1 MTAEKVFFHVDID
14 AFFAS
19 VEQLDNT
26 EYRDKPVI
34 VGGQSERGVVSTC
47 SYEARKFGVH
57 SAMPILQARK
67 LCPNGIFLRCRMDRY
82 HEKSKEVMSIF
93 KDFTPEIKQISVDEA
108 FLNMTG
114 MEKIFGTPKNS
125 ALLLKKTIK
134 EKTGLTV
141 SVGCAQNK
149 YIAKIASG
157 RSKPDG
163 LFIVPAGEEIDFMK
177 SLPLKD
183 VWGVGGKTRERLIA
197 AGLTTVSQIFNSSEH
212 LLQSILGNASGSFLF
227 QAVRGELYDVFSDDV
242 KSHSISTERTFE
254 HDLFSH
260 AEIDD
265 VMFYLASELMYR
277 IFDEKVKG
285 KTVSVKIRYN
295 DFTTVSVQSTGAVV
309 NDTQDL
315 FERAR
320 ELFYKKFD
328 NKTPIRLLGL
338 CIMNIESDVPEAQ
351 TELFYS
357 EKNVKKRKIE
367 ETMYALKKKEG
378 KNILKPARFLKKD
391 KDGLE

>member
-1 MTAEKVFFHVDID
+1 MANRKVFFHVDID

-19 VEQLDNT
+19 VEQLDNP
-26 EYRDKPVI
+26 EYRGKPVI

-57 SAMPILQARK
+57 SAMPILQAK
-67 LCPNGIFLRCRMDRY
+67 KFCPNGIFLRCRMDRY
-82 HEKSKEVMSIF
+82 HEKSKEVMTIF
-93 KDFTPEIKQISVDEA
+93 KDFSPEVNQLSIDEA

-141 SVGCAQNK
+141 SVGCAQTK
-149 YIAKIASG
+149 YIAKIASS

-163 LFIVPAGEEIDFMK
+163 VFIVPAGEEIDFMK
-177 SLPLKD
+177 NLPLKD
-183 VWGVGGKTRERLIA
+183 VWGIGGKTRKRLLA
-197 AGLTTVSQIFNSSEH
+197 AGLTTVPQIFNSSEN
-212 LLQSILGNASGSFLF
+212 LLQSILGNASGSFLYR
-227 QAVRGELYDVFSDDV
+227 AVRGELYDVFSDDV

-254 HDLFSH
+254 HDLFSS
-260 AEIDD
+260 AEINDIL
-265 VMFYLASELMYR
+265 FYLASEIMYR
-277 IFDEKVKG
+277 IFDEKIKG

-295 DFTTVSVQSTGAVV
+295 DFTTVSVQSTGSIV

-315 FERAR
+315 FERAK

-338 CIMNIESDVPEAQ
+338 CIMNVEADIPEAQ
-351 TELFYS
+351 SELFYS
-357 EKNVKKRKIE
+357 EKNIKKRKMQ
-367 ETMYALKKKEG
+367 ETMYTLTKKEG
-378 KNILKPARFLKKD
+378 KNILKPARLLQND
-391 KDGLE
+391 KDGL

>member
-1 MTAEKVFFHVDID
+1 MDKEKVFFHVDID

-19 VEQLDNT
+19 VEQLDNP
-26 EYRDKPVI
+26 EYRGKPVI

-47 SYEARKFGVH
+47 SYEARQFGVH
-57 SAMPILQARK
+57 SAMPILQAKK
-67 LCPNGIFLRCRMDRY
+67 LCPSGIFLRGRMGRY
-82 HEKSKEVMSIF
+82 HEKSKEVMAIF
-93 KDFTPEIKQISVDEA
+93 KDFTPEVKQISVDEA

-114 MEKIFGTPKNS
+114 MEKILGKPKDS
-125 ALLLKKTIK
+125 ALLLKKTVK

-141 SVGCAQNK
+141 SIGCAQTK

-163 LFIVPAGEEIDFMK
+163 LFIVPAGAEIDFMK
-177 SLPLKD
+177 SLSLKD
-183 VWGVGGKTRERLIA
+183 VWGVGGKTRERLIS
-197 AGLTTVSQIFNSSEH
+197 AGLTTVAKILNSSEH

-260 AEIDD
+260 ADIDD

-295 DFTTVSVQSTGAVV
+295 DFTTVSVQSTGEVV
-309 NDTQDL
+309 NDTHDL
-315 FERAR
+315 FERAK
-320 ELFYKKFD
+320 ELFYKKSD

-338 CIMNIESDVPEAQ
+338 CIMNVESDAPETQ

-357 EKNVKKRKIE
+357 EKNIKKRKIE
-367 ETMYALKKKEG
+367 ETMYQLTKKEG
-378 KNILKPARFLKKD
+378 KNILKPARLFKKD
-391 KDGLE
+391 EENNK

>member
-1 MTAEKVFFHVDID
+1 MATEKVFFHVDID

-19 VEQLDNT
+19 VEQLDNP
-26 EYRDKPVI
+26 EYMGKPVI

-67 LCPNGIFLRCRMDRY
+67 LCPSGIFLRGRMDRY

-114 MEKIFGTPKNS
+114 MEKIFGAPKNS

-197 AGLTTVSQIFNSSEH
+197 AGLTSVSQIFNSSEH

-242 KSHSISTERTFE
+242 KFHSISTERTFE

-265 VMFYLASELMYR
+265 VIFYLASELMYR

-315 FERAR
+315 FERAK

-338 CIMNIESDVPEAQ
+338 CIMNIESDLPEAQ

-357 EKNVKKRKIE
+357 EKNIKKRKIE
-367 ETMYALKKKEG
+367 ETMYTLTKKEG
-378 KNILKPARFLKKD
+378 KNILKPARLLKKN

>member
-1 MTAEKVFFHVDID
+1 MAAEKVFFHVDID

-19 VEQLDNT
+19 VEQLDNA
-26 EYRDKPVI
+26 EYRGKPVI

-57 SAMPILQARK
+57 SAMPILQAKK
-67 LCPNGIFLRCRMDRY
+67 LCPGGIFLRGRMNRY
-82 HEKSKEVMSIF
+82 HEKSKEVMTIF
-93 KDFTPEIKQISVDEA
+93 KEFTPEVKQISVDEA

-114 MEKIFGTPKNS
+114 MEKIFGAPKNS

-197 AGLTTVSQIFNSSEH
+197 AGLNSVAQIFNSSEH
-212 LLQSILGNASGSFLF
+212 LLQSILGNASGSFLYR
-227 QAVRGELYDVFSDDV
+227 AVRGELYEIFNDDV

-295 DFTTVSVQSTGAVV
+295 DFTTVSVQSSGSVV

-315 FERAR
+315 FERAK

-338 CIMNIESDVPEAQ
+338 CIMNVESDVPEAQ

-357 EKNVKKRKIE
+357 EKNIKKRKIE
-367 ETMYALKKKEG
+367 ETMYALTKKEG
-378 KNILKPARFLKKD
+378 KNILKPARLLKKD
-391 KDGLE
+391 KDGIE

>member
-1 MTAEKVFFHVDID
+1 MANRKVFFHVDID

-19 VEQLDNT
+19 VEQLDNP
-26 EYRDKPVI
+26 EYRGKPVI

-57 SAMPILQARK
+57 SAMPILQAK
-67 LCPNGIFLRCRMDRY
+67 KFCPNGIFLRCRMDRY
-82 HEKSKEVMSIF
+82 HEKSKEVMTIF
-93 KDFTPEIKQISVDEA
+93 KDFSPEVNQLSIDEA

-141 SVGCAQNK
+141 SVGCAQTK
-149 YIAKIASG
+149 YIAKIASS

-177 SLPLKD
+177 NLPLKD
-183 VWGVGGKTRERLIA
+183 VWGIGGKTRKRLLA
-197 AGLTTVSQIFNSSEH
+197 AGLTTVPQIFNSSEN
-212 LLQSILGNASGSFLF
+212 LLQSILGNASGSFLYR
-227 QAVRGELYDVFSDDV
+227 AVRGELYDVFNDDV

-254 HDLFSH
+254 HDLFSP
-260 AEIDD
+260 ADIND
-265 VMFYLASELMYR
+265 VLFYLASEIMYR
-277 IFDEKVKG
+277 IFDEKIKG

-295 DFTTVSVQSTGAVV
+295 DFTTVSIQSTGSIV

-315 FERAR
+315 FERAK

-338 CIMNIESDVPEAQ
+338 CIMNVEADIPEAQ
-351 TELFYS
+351 SELFYS
-357 EKNVKKRKIE
+357 EKNIKKRKMQ
-367 ETMYALKKKEG
+367 ETMYTLTKKEG
-378 KNILKPARFLKKD
+378 KNILKPARLLQND
-391 KDGLE
+391 KDGL

>member
-1 MTAEKVFFHVDID
+1 MDKEKVFFHVDID

-19 VEQLDNT
+19 VEQLDNP
-26 EYRDKPVI
+26 EYRGKPVI

-47 SYEARKFGVH
+47 SYEARQFGVH
-57 SAMPILQARK
+57 SAMPILQAKK
-67 LCPNGIFLRCRMDRY
+67 LCPSGIFLRGRMGRY

-93 KDFTPEIKQISVDEA
+93 KNFTPEVKQISVDEA

-114 MEKIFGTPKNS
+114 MEKILGKPKDS
-125 ALLLKKTIK
+125 ALLLKKTVK
-134 EKTGLTV
+134 GKTGLTV
-141 SVGCAQNK
+141 SIGCAQTK

-163 LFIVPAGEEIDFMK
+163 LFIVPAGAEIDFMK
-177 SLPLKD
+177 SLSLKD
-183 VWGVGGKTRERLIA
+183 VWGVGGKTRERLIS
-197 AGLTTVSQIFNSSEH
+197 AGLTTVAKILNSSEH

-260 AEIDD
+260 ADIDD
-265 VMFYLASELMYR
+265 VIFYLASELMYR

-295 DFTTVSVQSTGAVV
+295 DFTTVSVQSTGEVV

-315 FERAR
+315 FERAK

-338 CIMNIESDVPEAQ
+338 CIMNVESDAPEAQ
-351 TELFYS
+351 AELFYS
-357 EKNVKKRKIE
+357 EKNIKKRKIE
-367 ETMYALKKKEG
+367 EAMYQLTKKEG
-378 KNILKPARFLKKD
+378 KNILKPARLFKKD
-391 KDGLE
+391 EENNK

>member
-19 VEQLDNT
+19 VEQLDNP
-26 EYRDKPVI
+26 EYKGKPVI

-57 SAMPILQARK
+57 SAMPILQAKK
-67 LCPNGIFLRCRMDRY
+67 LCPSGIFLRCRMDRY
-82 HEKSKEVMSIF
+82 HEKSKEVMAIF

-149 YIAKIASG
+149 YIAKIAFG

-197 AGLTTVSQIFNSSEH
+197 AGLTTVDQIFNSSEH

-277 IFDEKVKG
+277 IFDEKIKG

-338 CIMNIESDVPEAQ
+338 CIMNIESAIPEVQ

-367 ETMYALKKKEG
+367 ETMYALTKKEG
-378 KNILKPARFLKKD
+378 KNILKPARLLKKD
-391 KDGLE
+391 KDGRE

>member
-1 MTAEKVFFHVDID
+1 MANRKVFFHVDID

-19 VEQLDNT
+19 VEQLDNP
-26 EYRDKPVI
+26 EYRGKPVI

-57 SAMPILQARK
+57 SAMPILQAK
-67 LCPNGIFLRCRMDRY
+67 KFCPNGIFLRCRMDRY
-82 HEKSKEVMSIF
+82 HEKSKEVMTIF
-93 KDFTPEIKQISVDEA
+93 KDFSPEVNQLSIDEA

-141 SVGCAQNK
+141 SVGCAQTK
-149 YIAKIASG
+149 YIAKIASS

-163 LFIVPAGEEIDFMK
+163 VFIVPAGEEIDFMK
-177 SLPLKD
+177 NLPLKD
-183 VWGVGGKTRERLIA
+183 VWGIGGKTRKRLLA
-197 AGLTTVSQIFNSSEH
+197 AGLTTVPQIFNSSEN
-212 LLQSILGNASGSFLF
+212 LLQSILGNASGSFLYR
-227 QAVRGELYDVFSDDV
+227 AVRGELYDVFSDDV

-254 HDLFSH
+254 HDLFSS
-260 AEIDD
+260 AEINDIL
-265 VMFYLASELMYR
+265 FYLASEIMYR
-277 IFDEKVKG
+277 IFDEKIKG

-295 DFTTVSVQSTGAVV
+295 DFTTVSVQSTGSIV

-315 FERAR
+315 FERAK

-338 CIMNIESDVPEAQ
+338 CIMNVEADIPEAQ
-351 TELFYS
+351 SELFYS
-357 EKNVKKRKIE
+357 EKNIKKRKMQ
-367 ETMYALKKKEG
+367 ETMYTLTKKEDVR
-378 KNILKPARFLKKD
+378 IF
-391 KDGLE
+391 

>member
-1 MTAEKVFFHVDID
+1 MDKEKVFFHVDID

-19 VEQLDNT
+19 VEQLDNP
-26 EYRDKPVI
+26 EYRGKPVI

-47 SYEARKFGVH
+47 SYEARQFGVH
-57 SAMPILQARK
+57 SAMPILQAKK
-67 LCPNGIFLRCRMDRY
+67 LCPSGIFLRGRMGRY
-82 HEKSKEVMSIF
+82 HEKSKEVMAIF

-114 MEKIFGTPKNS
+114 MEKILGKPKDS
-125 ALLLKKTIK
+125 ALLLKKTVK
-134 EKTGLTV
+134 GKTGLTV
-141 SVGCAQNK
+141 SIGCAQTK

-163 LFIVPAGEEIDFMK
+163 LFIVPAGAEIDFMK
-177 SLPLKD
+177 SLSLKD
-183 VWGVGGKTRERLIA
+183 VWGVGGKTRERLIS
-197 AGLTTVSQIFNSSEH
+197 AGLTTVAKILNSSEH

-260 AEIDD
+260 ADIDD

-295 DFTTVSVQSTGAVV
+295 DFTTVSVQSTGEVV

-315 FERAR
+315 FERAK

-338 CIMNIESDVPEAQ
+338 CIMNVESDAPEAQ
-351 TELFYS
+351 AELFYS
-357 EKNVKKRKIE
+357 ETNIKKRKIE
-367 ETMYALKKKEG
+367 ETMYQLTKKEG
-378 KNILKPARFLKKD
+378 KNILKPARLFKKD
-391 KDGLE
+391 EENNK

>member
-1 MTAEKVFFHVDID
+1 MDKEKVFFHVDID

-19 VEQLDNT
+19 VEQLDNP
-26 EYRDKPVI
+26 EYRGKPVI

-47 SYEARKFGVH
+47 SYEARQFGVH
-57 SAMPILQARK
+57 SAMPILQAKK
-67 LCPNGIFLRCRMDRY
+67 LCPSGIFLRGRMGRY

-93 KDFTPEIKQISVDEA
+93 KNFTPEVKQISVDEA

-114 MEKIFGTPKNS
+114 MEKILGKPKDS
-125 ALLLKKTIK
+125 ALLLKKTVK

-141 SVGCAQNK
+141 SIGCAQTK

-163 LFIVPAGEEIDFMK
+163 FFIVPAGAEIDFMK
-177 SLPLKD
+177 SLSLKD
-183 VWGVGGKTRERLIA
+183 VWGVGGKTRERLIS
-197 AGLTTVSQIFNSSEH
+197 AGLTTVAKILNSSEH

-260 AEIDD
+260 ADIDD

-295 DFTTVSVQSTGAVV
+295 DFTTVSVQSTGEVV

-315 FERAR
+315 FERAK

-338 CIMNIESDVPEAQ
+338 CIMNVESDAPETQ

-357 EKNVKKRKIE
+357 EKNIKKRKIE
-367 ETMYALKKKEG
+367 ETMYQLTKKEG
-378 KNILKPARFLKKD
+378 KNILKPARLFKKD
-391 KDGLE
+391 EENNK

>member
-1 MTAEKVFFHVDID
+1 MANRKVFFHVDID

-19 VEQLDNT
+19 VEQLDNP
-26 EYRDKPVI
+26 EYRGKPVI

-57 SAMPILQARK
+57 SAMPILQAK
-67 LCPNGIFLRCRMDRY
+67 KFCPNGIFLRCRMDRY
-82 HEKSKEVMSIF
+82 HEKSKEVMTIF
-93 KDFTPEIKQISVDEA
+93 KDFSPEVNQLSIDEA

-141 SVGCAQNK
+141 SVGCAQTK
-149 YIAKIASG
+149 YIAKIASS

-177 SLPLKD
+177 NLPLKD
-183 VWGVGGKTRERLIA
+183 VWGIGGKTRKRLLA
-197 AGLTTVSQIFNSSEH
+197 AGLTTVPQIFNSSEN
-212 LLQSILGNASGSFLF
+212 LLQSILGNASGSFLYR
-227 QAVRGELYDVFSDDV
+227 AVRGELYDVFSDDV

-254 HDLFSH
+254 HDLFSP
-260 AEIDD
+260 ADIND
-265 VMFYLASELMYR
+265 VLFYLASEIMYR
-277 IFDEKVKG
+277 IFDEKIKG

-295 DFTTVSVQSTGAVV
+295 DFTTVSIQSTGSIV

-315 FERAR
+315 FERAK

-338 CIMNIESDVPEAQ
+338 CIMNVEADIPEAQ
-351 TELFYS
+351 SELFYS
-357 EKNVKKRKIE
+357 EKNIKKRKMQ
-367 ETMYALKKKEG
+367 ETMYTLTKKEG
-378 KNILKPARFLKKD
+378 KNILKPARLLQND
-391 KDGLE
+391 KDGL

>member
-1 MTAEKVFFHVDID
+1 MDKEKVFFHVDID

-19 VEQLDNT
+19 VEQLDNP
-26 EYRDKPVI
+26 EYRGKPVI

-47 SYEARKFGVH
+47 SYEARQFGVH
-57 SAMPILQARK
+57 SAMPILQAKK
-67 LCPNGIFLRCRMDRY
+67 LCPSGIFLRGRMGRY
-82 HEKSKEVMSIF
+82 HEKSKEVMAIF
-93 KDFTPEIKQISVDEA
+93 KDFTPEVKQISVDEA

-114 MEKIFGTPKNS
+114 MEKILGKPKDS
-125 ALLLKKTIK
+125 ALLLKKTVK

-141 SVGCAQNK
+141 SIGCAQTK

-163 LFIVPAGEEIDFMK
+163 LFIVPAGAEIDFMK
-177 SLPLKD
+177 SLSLKD
-183 VWGVGGKTRERLIA
+183 VWGVGGKTRERLIS
-197 AGLTTVSQIFNSSEH
+197 AGLTTVAKILNSSEH

-260 AEIDD
+260 ADIDD

-295 DFTTVSVQSTGAVV
+295 DFTTVSVQSTGEVV

-315 FERAR
+315 FERAK
-320 ELFYKKFD
+320 ELFYKKSD

-338 CIMNIESDVPEAQ
+338 CIMNVESDAPETQ

-357 EKNVKKRKIE
+357 EKNIKKRKIE
-367 ETMYALKKKEG
+367 ETMYQLTKKEG
-378 KNILKPARFLKKD
+378 KNILKPARLFKKD
-391 KDGLE
+391 EENNK

>member
-1 MTAEKVFFHVDID
+1 MDKEKVFFHVDID

-19 VEQLDNT
+19 VEQLDNP
-26 EYRDKPVI
+26 EYRGKPVI

-47 SYEARKFGVH
+47 SYEARQFGVH
-57 SAMPILQARK
+57 SAMPILQAKK
-67 LCPNGIFLRCRMDRY
+67 LCPSGIFLRGRMGRY

-93 KDFTPEIKQISVDEA
+93 KNFTPEVKQISVDEA

-114 MEKIFGTPKNS
+114 MEKILGKPKDS
-125 ALLLKKTIK
+125 ALLLKKTVK

-141 SVGCAQNK
+141 SIGCAQTK

-163 LFIVPAGEEIDFMK
+163 LFIVPAGAEIDFMK
-177 SLPLKD
+177 SLSLKD
-183 VWGVGGKTRERLIA
+183 VWGVGGKTRERLIS
-197 AGLTTVSQIFNSSEH
+197 AGLTTVAQILNSSEH

-260 AEIDD
+260 ADIDD

-295 DFTTVSVQSTGAVV
+295 DFTTVSVQSTGEVV
-309 NDTQDL
+309 NDSQDL
-315 FERAR
+315 FERAK

-338 CIMNIESDVPEAQ
+338 CIMNVESDAPEAQ
-351 TELFYS
+351 AELFYS
-357 EKNVKKRKIE
+357 ETNIKKRKIE
-367 ETMYALKKKEG
+367 ETMYQLTKKEG
-378 KNILKPARFLKKD
+378 KNILKPARLFKKD
-391 KDGLE
+391 EENNK

>member
-19 VEQLDNT
+19 VEQLDNS
-26 EYRDKPVI
+26 EYRGKPVI

-67 LCPNGIFLRCRMDRY
+67 LCPSGIFLRGRMDRY

-163 LFIVPAGEEIDFMK
+163 LFIVKAGEEIDFMK

-197 AGLTTVSQIFNSSEH
+197 AGLTTVDQIFNSSEH

-277 IFDEKVKG
+277 IFDEKIKG

-338 CIMNIESDVPEAQ
+338 CIMNIESAIPEVQ

-367 ETMYALKKKEG
+367 ETMYALIKKEG
-378 KNILKPARFLKKD
+378 KNILKPARLLKKD
-391 KDGLE
+391 KDGRE

>member
-19 VEQLDNT
+19 VEQLDNP
-26 EYRDKPVI
+26 EYKGKPVI

-57 SAMPILQARK
+57 SAMPILQAKK
-67 LCPNGIFLRCRMDRY
+67 LCPSGIFLRCRMDRY
-82 HEKSKEVMSIF
+82 HEKSKEVMAIF

-114 MEKIFGTPKNS
+114 MEKIFGSPKNS

-163 LFIVPAGEEIDFMK
+163 LFVVKAGEEIDFMK

-197 AGLTTVSQIFNSSEH
+197 AGLTTVPQIFNSSEH

-260 AEIDD
+260 ADIND

-295 DFTTVSVQSTGAVV
+295 DFTTVSVQSTGAAV

-315 FERAR
+315 FERAK

-338 CIMNIESDVPEAQ
+338 CIMNIESDIPEVQ

-367 ETMYALKKKEG
+367 ETMYALTKKEG
-378 KNILKPARFLKKD
+378 KNILKPARLLKKN
-391 KDGLE
+391 KDDFE

>member
-19 VEQLDNT
+19 VEQLDNP
-26 EYRDKPVI
+26 EYKGKPVI

-57 SAMPILQARK
+57 SAMPILQAKK
-67 LCPNGIFLRCRMDRY
+67 LCPSGIFLRCRMDRY
-82 HEKSKEVMSIF
+82 HEKSKEVMAIF

-114 MEKIFGTPKNS
+114 MEKIFGTPKNL

-197 AGLTTVSQIFNSSEH
+197 AGLTTVDQIFNSSEH

-277 IFDEKVKG
+277 IFDEKIKG

-295 DFTTVSVQSTGAVV
+295 DFTTVSVQSTGAVI

-315 FERAR
+315 FERAK

-338 CIMNIESDVPEAQ
+338 CIMNIESDIPEVQ

-367 ETMYALKKKEG
+367 ETMYALTKKEG
-378 KNILKPARFLKKD
+378 KNILKPARLLKKD
-391 KDGLE
+391 KDVRE

>member
-1 MTAEKVFFHVDID
+1 MSKGKTFFHVDID

-19 VEQLDNT
+19 VEQLDNP
-26 EYRDKPVI
+26 EYRGKPVI

-57 SAMPILQARK
+57 SAMPILQAKK
-67 LCPNGIFLRCRMDRY
+67 LCPNGIFLRGRMGRY

-114 MEKIFGTPKNS
+114 MEKIFGEPRDS

-141 SVGCAQNK
+141 SVGCARTK

-163 LFIVPAGEEIDFMK
+163 LFIVPLGQEIDFMK
-177 SLPLKD
+177 SLPLED
-183 VWGVGGKTRERLIA
+183 IWGIGGKTRERLVA
-197 AGLTTVSQIFNSSEH
+197 AGLSTVPQIFNSSEH
-212 LLQSILGNASGSFLF
+212 LLQTILGNAGGSFLY
-227 QAVRGELYDVFSDDV
+227 QAVRGELYDVFTDDV

-260 AEIDD
+260 IEIND
-265 VMFYLASELMYR
+265 VLFYLASELMYR
-277 IFDEKVKG
+277 IFDEKIKG

-295 DFTTVSVQSTGAVV
+295 DFKTVSVQSTGSVV

-315 FERAR
+315 FERAK

-338 CIMNIESDVPEAQ
+338 CIMNVESDIPEAQ
-351 TELFYS
+351 SELFYS
-357 EKNVKKRKIE
+357 EKNIKKRKVE
-367 ETMYALKKKEG
+367 ETMYALTKKEG
-378 KNILKPARFLKKD
+378 KNILKPARLLQKNKE
-391 KDGLE
+391 GLE

>member
-1 MTAEKVFFHVDID
+1 MANRKVFFHVDID

-19 VEQLDNT
+19 VEQLDNP
-26 EYRDKPVI
+26 EYRGKPVI

-57 SAMPILQARK
+57 SAMPILQAK
-67 LCPNGIFLRCRMDRY
+67 KFCPNGIFLRCRMDRY
-82 HEKSKEVMSIF
+82 HEKSKEVMTIF
-93 KDFTPEIKQISVDEA
+93 KDFSPEVNQLSIDEA

-141 SVGCAQNK
+141 SVGCAQTK
-149 YIAKIASG
+149 YIAKIASS

-177 SLPLKD
+177 NLPLKD
-183 VWGVGGKTRERLIA
+183 VWGIGGKTRKRLLA
-197 AGLTTVSQIFNSSEH
+197 AGLTTVPQIFNSSEN
-212 LLQSILGNASGSFLF
+212 LLQSILGNASGSFLYR
-227 QAVRGELYDVFSDDV
+227 AVRGELYDVFSDDV

-254 HDLFSH
+254 HDLFSS
-260 AEIDD
+260 AEINDIL
-265 VMFYLASELMYR
+265 FYLASEIMYR
-277 IFDEKVKG
+277 IFDEKIKG

-295 DFTTVSVQSTGAVV
+295 DFTTVSIQSTGSIV

-315 FERAR
+315 FERAK

-338 CIMNIESDVPEAQ
+338 CIMNVEADIPEAQ
-351 TELFYS
+351 SELFYS
-357 EKNVKKRKIE
+357 EKNIKKRKMQ
-367 ETMYALKKKEG
+367 ETMYTLTKKEG
-378 KNILKPARFLKKD
+378 KNILKPARLLQND
-391 KDGLE
+391 KDGL

>member
-1 MTAEKVFFHVDID
+1 MDKEKVFFHVDID

-19 VEQLDNT
+19 VEQLDNP
-26 EYRDKPVI
+26 EYRGKPVI

-47 SYEARKFGVH
+47 SYEARQFGVH
-57 SAMPILQARK
+57 SAMPILQAKK
-67 LCPNGIFLRCRMDRY
+67 LCPSGIFLRGRMGRY

-93 KDFTPEIKQISVDEA
+93 KNFTPEVKQISVDEA

-114 MEKIFGTPKNS
+114 MEKILGKPKDS
-125 ALLLKKTIK
+125 ALLLKKTVK

-141 SVGCAQNK
+141 SIGCAQTK

-163 LFIVPAGEEIDFMK
+163 LFIVPAGTEIDFMK
-177 SLPLKD
+177 SLSLKD
-183 VWGVGGKTRERLIA
+183 IWGVGGKTRERLIA

-227 QAVRGELYDVFSDDV
+227 QAVRGELYDIFSDDV

-260 AEIDD
+260 ADIDD
-265 VMFYLASELMYR
+265 VIFYLASELMYR

-295 DFTTVSVQSTGAVV
+295 DFTTVSVQSTGEVV

-315 FERAR
+315 FERAK

-338 CIMNIESDVPEAQ
+338 CIMNVESDAPETQ

-357 EKNVKKRKIE
+357 EKNIKKRKIE
-367 ETMYALKKKEG
+367 ETMYQLTKKEG
-378 KNILKPARFLKKD
+378 KNILKPARLFKKD
-391 KDGLE
+391 EENNK

>member
-19 VEQLDNT
+19 VEQLDNP
-26 EYRDKPVI
+26 EYKGKPVI

-57 SAMPILQARK
+57 SAMPILQAKK
-67 LCPNGIFLRCRMDRY
+67 LCPSGIFLRCRMYRY
-82 HEKSKEVMSIF
+82 HEKSKEVMAIF

-114 MEKIFGTPKNS
+114 MEKIFGSPKDS

-141 SVGCAQNK
+141 SVGCAQTK

-163 LFIVPAGEEIDFMK
+163 LFIVKAGEEIDFMK

-277 IFDEKVKG
+277 IFDEKIKG

-295 DFTTVSVQSTGAVV
+295 DFTTISVQSTGAVV

-315 FERAR
+315 FERAK

-338 CIMNIESDVPEAQ
+338 CIMNIESDIPEVQ
-351 TELFYS
+351 TELFYG

-367 ETMYALKKKEG
+367 ETMYALTKKKG
-378 KNILKPARFLKKD
+378 KNILKPARLLKKN

>member
-19 VEQLDNT
+19 VEQLDNP
-26 EYRDKPVI
+26 EYKGKPVI

-57 SAMPILQARK
+57 SAMSILQAKK
-67 LCPNGIFLRCRMDRY
+67 LCPSGIFLRCRMDRY
-82 HEKSKEVMSIF
+82 HEKSKEVMAIF
-93 KDFTPEIKQISVDEA
+93 KNFTPEIKQISVDEA

-163 LFIVPAGEEIDFMK
+163 LFIVKAGEEIDFMK

-197 AGLTTVSQIFNSSEH
+197 AGLTTVDQIFNSSEH

-277 IFDEKVKG
+277 IFDEKIKG

-338 CIMNIESDVPEAQ
+338 CIMNIESAIPEVQ

>member
-1 MTAEKVFFHVDID
+1 MDKEKVFFHVDID

-19 VEQLDNT
+19 VEQLDNP
-26 EYRDKPVI
+26 EYRGKPVI

-47 SYEARKFGVH
+47 SYEARQFGVH
-57 SAMPILQARK
+57 SAMPILQAKK
-67 LCPNGIFLRCRMDRY
+67 LCPSGIFLRGRMGRY
-82 HEKSKEVMSIF
+82 HEKSKEVMAIF
-93 KDFTPEIKQISVDEA
+93 KDFTPEVKQISVDEA

-114 MEKIFGTPKNS
+114 MEKILGKPKDS
-125 ALLLKKTIK
+125 ALLLKKTVK

-141 SVGCAQNK
+141 SIGCAQTK

-163 LFIVPAGEEIDFMK
+163 LFIVPAGAEIDFMK
-177 SLPLKD
+177 SLSLKD
-183 VWGVGGKTRERLIA
+183 VWGVGGKTRERLIS
-197 AGLTTVSQIFNSSEH
+197 AGLTTVAKILNSSEH

-260 AEIDD
+260 ADIDD
-265 VMFYLASELMYR
+265 VIFYLASELMYR

-295 DFTTVSVQSTGAVV
+295 DFTTVSVQSTGEVV

-315 FERAR
+315 FERAK

-338 CIMNIESDVPEAQ
+338 CIMTIESAIPEVQ

-367 ETMYALKKKEG
+367 ETM
-378 KNILKPARFLKKD
+378 
-391 KDGLE
+391 

>member
-1 MTAEKVFFHVDID
+1 MANRKVFFHVDID

-19 VEQLDNT
+19 VEQLDNP
-26 EYRDKPVI
+26 EYRGKPVI

-57 SAMPILQARK
+57 SAMPILQAK
-67 LCPNGIFLRCRMDRY
+67 KFCPNGIFLRCRMDRY
-82 HEKSKEVMSIF
+82 HEKSKEVMTIF
-93 KDFTPEIKQISVDEA
+93 KDFSPEVNQLSIDEA

-141 SVGCAQNK
+141 SVGCAQTK
-149 YIAKIASG
+149 YIAKIASS

-177 SLPLKD
+177 NLPLKD
-183 VWGVGGKTRERLIA
+183 VWGIGGKTRKRLLA
-197 AGLTTVSQIFNSSEH
+197 AGLTTVPQIFNSSEN
-212 LLQSILGNASGSFLF
+212 LLQSILGNASGSFLYR
-227 QAVRGELYDVFSDDV
+227 AVRGELYDVFNDDV

-254 HDLFSH
+254 HDLFSP
-260 AEIDD
+260 ADIND
-265 VMFYLASELMYR
+265 VLFYLASEIMYR
-277 IFDEKVKG
+277 IFDEKIKG

-295 DFTTVSVQSTGAVV
+295 DFTTVSVQSTGSIV

-315 FERAR
+315 FERAK

-338 CIMNIESDVPEAQ
+338 CIMNVEADIPEAQ
-351 TELFYS
+351 SELFYS
-357 EKNVKKRKIE
+357 EKNIKKRKMQ
-367 ETMYALKKKEG
+367 ETMYTLTKKEG
-378 KNILKPARFLKKD
+378 KNILKPARLLQND
-391 KDGLE
+391 KDGL

>member
-19 VEQLDNT
+19 VEQLDNP
-26 EYRDKPVI
+26 EYKGKPVI

-57 SAMPILQARK
+57 SAMSILQAKK
-67 LCPNGIFLRCRMDRY
+67 LCPSGIFLRCRMDRY
-82 HEKSKEVMSIF
+82 HEKSKEVMAIF
-93 KDFTPEIKQISVDEA
+93 KNFTPEIKQISVDEA

-163 LFIVPAGEEIDFMK
+163 LFIVKAGEEIDFMK

-197 AGLTTVSQIFNSSEH
+197 AGLTTVDQIFNSSEH

-277 IFDEKVKG
+277 IFDEKIKG

-338 CIMNIESDVPEAQ
+338 CIMNIESAIPEVQ

-367 ETMYALKKKEG
+367 ETMYALIKKEG
-378 KNILKPARFLKKD
+378 KNILKPARLLKKD
-391 KDGLE
+391 KDGRE

>member
-19 VEQLDNT
+19 VEQLDNP
-26 EYRDKPVI
+26 EYKGKPVI

-57 SAMPILQARK
+57 SAMPILQAKK
-67 LCPNGIFLRCRMDRY
+67 LCPSGIFLRCRMDRY
-82 HEKSKEVMSIF
+82 HEKSKEVMAIF

-114 MEKIFGTPKNS
+114 MEKIFGTPKNL

-197 AGLTTVSQIFNSSEH
+197 AGLTTVDQIFNSSEH

-277 IFDEKVKG
+277 IFDEKIKG

-338 CIMNIESDVPEAQ
+338 CIMNIESAIPEVQ

-367 ETMYALKKKEG
+367 ETMYALTKKEG
-378 KNILKPARFLKKD
+378 KNILKPARLLKKD
-391 KDGLE
+391 KDVRE

>member
-19 VEQLDNT
+19 VEQLDNP

-57 SAMPILQARK
+57 SAMPILQAKK
-67 LCPNGIFLRCRMDRY
+67 LCPSGIFLRGRMDRY

-183 VWGVGGKTRERLIA
+183 VWGVGGGTRERLIA
-197 AGLTTVSQIFNSSEH
+197 AGLTSVPQIFNSSEH

-277 IFDEKVKG
+277 IFDEKIKG

-367 ETMYALKKKEG
+367 ETMYALTKKEG
-378 KNILKPARFLKKD
+378 KNILKPARLLKKD
-391 KDGLE
+391 KDGCE

>member
-1 MTAEKVFFHVDID
+1 MDKEKVFFHVDID

-19 VEQLDNT
+19 VEQLDNP
-26 EYRDKPVI
+26 EYRGKPVI

-47 SYEARKFGVH
+47 SYEARQFGVH
-57 SAMPILQARK
+57 SAMPILQAKK
-67 LCPNGIFLRCRMDRY
+67 LCPSGIFLRGRMGRY
-82 HEKSKEVMSIF
+82 HEKSKEVMAIF

-114 MEKIFGTPKNS
+114 MEKILGKPKDS
-125 ALLLKKTIK
+125 ALLLKKTVK
-134 EKTGLTV
+134 GKTGLTV
-141 SVGCAQNK
+141 SIGCAQTK

-163 LFIVPAGEEIDFMK
+163 LFIVPAGAEIDFMK
-177 SLPLKD
+177 SLSLKD
-183 VWGVGGKTRERLIA
+183 VWGAGGKTRERLIS
-197 AGLTTVSQIFNSSEH
+197 AGLTTVAKILNSSEH

-260 AEIDD
+260 ADIDD

-295 DFTTVSVQSTGAVV
+295 DFTTVSVQSTGEVV

-315 FERAR
+315 FERAK

-338 CIMNIESDVPEAQ
+338 CIMNVESDAPETQ

-357 EKNVKKRKIE
+357 EKNIKKRKIE
-367 ETMYALKKKEG
+367 EAMYQLTKKEG
-378 KNILKPARFLKKD
+378 KNILKPARLFKKD
-391 KDGLE
+391 EENNK

>member
-19 VEQLDNT
+19 VEQLDNP
-26 EYRDKPVI
+26 EYKGKPVI

-57 SAMPILQARK
+57 SAMPILQAKK
-67 LCPNGIFLRCRMDRY
+67 LCPSGIFLRCRMDRY
-82 HEKSKEVMSIF
+82 HEKSKEVMAIF

-197 AGLTTVSQIFNSSEH
+197 AGLTTVDQIFNSSEH

-277 IFDEKVKG
+277 IFDEKIKG

-338 CIMNIESDVPEAQ
+338 CIMNIESAIPEVQ

-367 ETMYALKKKEG
+367 ETMYALTKKEG
-378 KNILKPARFLKKD
+378 KNILKPARLLKKD
-391 KDGLE
+391 KDGRE

>member
-19 VEQLDNT
+19 VEQLDNP

-57 SAMPILQARK
+57 SAMPILQAKK
-67 LCPNGIFLRCRMDRY
+67 LCPSGIFLRCRMDLY
-82 HEKSKEVMSIF
+82 HEKSKEVMAIF

-163 LFIVPAGEEIDFMK
+163 LFIVKAGEEIDFMK

-197 AGLTTVSQIFNSSEH
+197 AGLTTVDQIFNSSEH

-277 IFDEKVKG
+277 IFDEKIKG

-338 CIMNIESDVPEAQ
+338 CIMNIESAIPEVQ

-367 ETMYALKKKEG
+367 ETMYALIKKEG
-378 KNILKPARFLKKD
+378 KNILKPARLLKKD
-391 KDGLE
+391 KDGRE